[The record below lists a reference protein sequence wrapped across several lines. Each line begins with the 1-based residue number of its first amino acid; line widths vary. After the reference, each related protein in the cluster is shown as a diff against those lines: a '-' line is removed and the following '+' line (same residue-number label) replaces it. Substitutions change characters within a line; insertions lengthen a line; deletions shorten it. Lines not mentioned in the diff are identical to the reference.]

1 MQKIKRSGVK
11 SNAAYTELKKARAPK
26 TAIMNGDKSVQY
38 SKKPRQ
44 NNLYTD
50 NSYKMSEVPQAQTN
64 GMKMAFISPETGD
77 ELQGEE
83 FHWMASAAYN
93 QS

>member
-1 MQKIKRSGVK
+1 M
-11 SNAAYTELKKARAPK
+11 YE
-26 TAIMNGDKSVQY
+26 DKSVQY

-44 NNLYTD
+44 NDWYTG
-50 NSYKMSEVPQAQTN
+50 NSYRMNEVPQTQTE
-64 GMKMAFISPETGD
+64 GMEKAFISPETCD
-77 ELQGEE
+77 KLQGEE